1 MPWIRICIPN
11 TYLDPD
17 PGQNEC
23 QSMRKRYKSPGFAT
37 LVTIGSSALALLFDL
52 NFSSNLKEQNI
63 DSGKAEL
70 ALPLRQRIG
79 ITVSGSN
86 PDSPYCF

>member
-1 MPWIRICIPN
+1 MPWIRIRIPN

-17 PGQNEC
+17 PRQNEWE
-23 QSMRKRYKSPGFAT
+23 SLRKRYKPPGFAT
-37 LVTIGSSALALLFDL
+37 LVTALLREL

-70 ALPLRQRIG
+70 ALPLRQGIG